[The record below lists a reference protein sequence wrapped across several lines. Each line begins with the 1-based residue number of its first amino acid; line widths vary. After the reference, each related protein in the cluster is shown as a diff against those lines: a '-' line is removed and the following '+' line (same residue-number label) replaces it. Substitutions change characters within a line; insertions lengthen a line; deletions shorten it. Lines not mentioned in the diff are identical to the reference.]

1 MCKTNLTYIS
11 CKPLR
16 THRAPRKCRL
26 LLLCELGGLGG
37 EKSGLM
43 GTRRGSVLP
52 LVVIVITLLLV
63 MGLGMLRL
71 GVQARVY
78 AARTSNDIAARAAA
92 DAGLTK
98 ALWAL
103 NQRLGGGLSASPLPQ
118 QTDQS
123 LANCY
128 ATFSYDMAMPG
139 EIPAGP
145 VVVSIEEDDPF
156 GIKIPFETRYEI
168 MCTGRSG
175 SAEKTVHATVKLQG
189 LFESAVLSQGMISL
203 MPNTLITGYN
213 SADPT
218 DTDIDV
224 RIGTTSINDNSITL
238 GPGSVVEGDVFVGAD
253 GDPAE
258 VIGAGGTITGQKFT
272 LTEELQ
278 FPVITVP
285 ALPSL
290 GTDISAKGVT
300 VTMTPA
306 DSGIY
311 KEIKLS
317 SKAGIPGVLEITG
330 GRVVLYLTG
339 NIELGNSTEI
349 VVRANSSLVLYAGGN
364 IATGNSAGFVN
375 KNSLTSTLKIFAT
388 RQDTQ
393 TFELKAKSDVFGLV
407 YAPNADVELY
417 PKSKLYGAIVAGDI
431 SIKSNGT
438 FYYDEALRN
447 VSPDDEGAHFV
458 VERWW
463 E

>member
-1 MCKTNLTYIS
+1 MCKKSVTCIS
-11 CKPLR
+11 CKPQR
-16 THRAPRKCRL
+16 TPRAPRKCRL

-37 EKSGLM
+37 EKSGLVRA
-43 GTRRGSVLP
+43 RRGSVLP
-52 LVVIVITLLLV
+52 LVLIVITLLLV

-71 GVQARVY
+71 GLQARVY
-78 AARTSNDIAARAAA
+78 AARTSDEVAARGAA

-98 ALWAL
+98 AIWAL
-103 NQRLGGGLSASPLPQ
+103 NQRLGGGLSASPLPGQ
-118 QTDQS
+118 IDQI

-128 ATFSYDMAMPG
+128 ATYSYEMARPG
-139 EIPAGP
+139 EMPAEP
-145 VVVSIEEDDPF
+145 LVVSIDEDDPF
-156 GIKIPFETRYEI
+156 GVKFPFETRYEI
-168 MCTGRSG
+168 RCIGRSG
-175 SAEKTVHATVKLQG
+175 IAERTVHATVKLQG
-189 LFESAVLSQGMISL
+189 LFESAVLSRTGISL

-224 RIGTTSINDNSITL
+224 QIGTTSINDNSISL
-238 GPGSVVEGDVFVGAD
+238 GPGSVVEGDVFVGVG

-278 FPVITVP
+278 FPVIAPPVLPNFGTV
-285 ALPSL
+285 
-290 GTDISAKGVT
+290 ISAKGET

-317 SKAGIPGVLEITG
+317 SKAGTPGVLEITG
-330 GRVVLYLTG
+330 GKVVLYLTG
-339 NIELGNSTEI
+339 NIDLGNSTEI
-349 VVRANSSLVLYAGGN
+349 VVRAGSSLVLYAGGN
-364 IATGNSAGFVN
+364 IDTGNSAGFAN
-375 KNSLTSTLKIFAT
+375 ENSLTSTLKIFAT

-393 TFELKAKSDVFGLV
+393 EFELKAKSDVFGLV
-407 YAPNADVELY
+407 YAPNANVELY
-417 PKSKLYGAIVAGDI
+417 PKSKLYGAVVAGNI

>member
-1 MCKTNLTYIS
+1 MCK
-11 CKPLR
+11 
-16 THRAPRKCRL
+16 
-26 LLLCELGGLGG
+26 
-37 EKSGLM
+37 KSFV

-71 GVQARVY
+71 GTQARVY
-78 AARTSNDIAARAAA
+78 AARTSHDIAARGAA

-103 NQRLGGGLSASPLPQ
+103 NQRLGAGLSAGPLPEQ
-118 QTDQS
+118 IDQI
-123 LANCY
+123 LANCN
-128 ATFSYDMAMPG
+128 ATFSYDMARPG
-139 EIPAGP
+139 EMPAGP
-145 VVVSIEEDDPF
+145 LVVSVGEDDPF
-156 GIKIPFETRYEI
+156 GVKIPFETRYEI
-168 MCTGRSG
+168 RCTGRCG
-175 SAEKTVHATVKLQG
+175 IAERTVHATVKLQG
-189 LFESAVLSQGMISL
+189 LFESAVLSQGRISL
-203 MPNTLITGYN
+203 MPNTTITGYN

-224 RIGTTSINDNSITL
+224 KIGTTSINDNSITL
-238 GPGSVVEGDVFVGAD
+238 GPGSIVEGDVFVGVGGA
-253 GDPAE
+253 PAE

-285 ALPSL
+285 ALASF
-290 GTDISAKGVT
+290 GTVISAKGVT

-306 DSGIY
+306 NSGIY

-317 SKAGIPGVLEITG
+317 SKAGTPGVLEITG

-339 NIELGNSTEI
+339 NIDLGNSDEI
-349 VVRANSSLVLYAGGN
+349 VVRAGSSLVLYAGGN

-375 KNSLTSTLKIFAT
+375 ENSLTSTLKIFAT

-407 YAPNADVELY
+407 YAPNANVELY
-417 PKSKLYGAIVAGDI
+417 PKSKLYGAIVAGNI

-447 VSPDDEGAHFV
+447 VSPDDEGVHFV

>member
-1 MCKTNLTYIS
+1 MC
-11 CKPLR
+11 
-16 THRAPRKCRL
+16 RKNCVR
-26 LLLCELGGLGG
+26 
-37 EKSGLM
+37 
-43 GTRRGSVLP
+43 TRRGSVLP
-52 LVVIVITLLLV
+52 LALIVIALLLV

-78 AARTSNDIAARAAA
+78 AARTSHNIAARGAA

-103 NQRLGGGLSASPLPQ
+103 NQRLGDGLSASPLPQ
-118 QTDQS
+118 QIDQV
-123 LANCY
+123 LANCN
-128 ATFSYDMAMPG
+128 ATYSYEMAAPG
-139 EIPAGP
+139 AIPAGP
-145 VVVSIEEDDPF
+145 VVVSIDEDDPF
-156 GIKIPFETRYEI
+156 GVSIPFQTRYEI
-168 MCTGRSG
+168 RCTGRSG
-175 SAEKTVHATVKLQG
+175 IAEKTVHATVKLQG
-189 LFESAVLSQGMISL
+189 LFESAVLSRGRISL

-224 RIGTTSINDNSITL
+224 QIGTTSIGAGQIPLS
-238 GPGSVVEGDVFVGAD
+238 PGTVVEGDVFVGVG
-253 GDPAE
+253 GDPAT
-258 VIGAGGTITGQKFT
+258 VITIEGSGAITGQKFA

-278 FPVITVP
+278 FPVIAPP
-285 ALPSL
+285 ALTSY

-306 DSGIY
+306 NSGTY

-317 SKAGIPGVLEITG
+317 SQAGMPGVLEITG
-330 GRVVLYLTG
+330 GKVVLCLTG
-339 NIELGNSTEI
+339 KIELGNSTEI
-349 VVRANSSLVLYAGGN
+349 AVRAGSSLVLYAGGN

-375 KNSLTSTLKIFAT
+375 ENSLTSTLKIFAT

-407 YAPNADVELY
+407 YAPNANIELY
-417 PKSKLYGAIVAGDI
+417 PKSKLYGAVVAGNI

-447 VSPDDEGAHFV
+447 VSPDDEGVRFV

>member
-1 MCKTNLTYIS
+1 MCKKN
-11 CKPLR
+11 CV
-16 THRAPRKCRL
+16 
-26 LLLCELGGLGG
+26 
-37 EKSGLM
+37 

-71 GVQARVY
+71 GTQARVY
-78 AARTSNDIAARAAA
+78 AARTSHDIAARGAA

-98 ALWAL
+98 ALWVL
-103 NQRLGGGLSASPLPQ
+103 NQRLGGGLSAGPLPEQ
-118 QTDQS
+118 IDQI
-123 LANCY
+123 LANCN
-128 ATFSYDMAMPG
+128 ATFSYDMATPG
-139 EIPAGP
+139 EMPAGP
-145 VVVSIEEDDPF
+145 LVVSVGEDDPF
-156 GIKIPFETRYEI
+156 GVKIPFETRYEI
-168 MCTGRSG
+168 RCTGRSG
-175 SAEKTVHATVKLQG
+175 SAERTVHATVKLQG
-189 LFESAVLSQGMISL
+189 LFESAVLSQGRISL
-203 MPNTLITGYN
+203 MPNTTITGYN

-224 RIGTTSINDNSITL
+224 KIGTTSINDNSITL
-238 GPGSVVEGDVFVGAD
+238 GPGSIVEGDVFVGVGGA
-253 GDPAE
+253 PAE

-285 ALPSL
+285 ALASF
-290 GTDISAKGVT
+290 GTVISAKGVT

-306 DSGIY
+306 NSGIY

-317 SKAGIPGVLEITG
+317 SKAGTPGVLEITG

-339 NIELGNSTEI
+339 NIDLGNSDEI
-349 VVRANSSLVLYAGGN
+349 VVRAGSSLVLYAGGN

-375 KNSLTSTLKIFAT
+375 ENSLTSTLKIFAT

-393 TFELKAKSDVFGLV
+393 TLELKAKSDVFGLV
-407 YAPNADVELY
+407 YAPNANVELY
-417 PKSKLYGAIVAGDI
+417 PKSKLYGAVVAGNI

-438 FYYDEALRN
+438 FYYDEAIRS
-447 VSPDDEGAHFV
+447 VSPDDEGVRFV

>member
-1 MCKTNLTYIS
+1 MCKKN
-11 CKPLR
+11 CV
-16 THRAPRKCRL
+16 
-26 LLLCELGGLGG
+26 
-37 EKSGLM
+37 

-71 GVQARVY
+71 GTQARVY
-78 AARTSNDIAARAAA
+78 AARTSHDIAARGAA

-103 NQRLGGGLSASPLPQ
+103 NQRLGAGLSAGPLPEQ
-118 QTDQS
+118 IDQI
-123 LANCY
+123 LANCN
-128 ATFSYDMAMPG
+128 ATYSYEMARPG
-139 EIPAGP
+139 EMPAEP
-145 VVVSIEEDDPF
+145 AVVSIDEDDPF
-156 GIKIPFETRYEI
+156 GVSIPFESTYEI
-168 MCTGRSG
+168 RCTGRSG
-175 SAEKTVHATVKLQG
+175 SAERTVHATVKLQG
-189 LFESAVLSQGMISL
+189 LFESAVLSQGRISL
-203 MPNTLITGYN
+203 MPNTTITGYN

-224 RIGTTSINDNSITL
+224 KIGTTSINDSSITL
-238 GPGSVVEGDVFVGAD
+238 GPGSIVEGDVFVGVG

-258 VIGAGGTITGQKFT
+258 VIGAGGAITGQKFS

-278 FPVITVP
+278 FPVIAPP
-285 ALPSL
+285 ALPSF
-290 GTDISAKGVT
+290 GTVISAKGAT

-306 DSGIY
+306 NSGIY

-317 SKAGIPGVLEITG
+317 SKAGTPGVLEITG
-330 GRVVLYLTG
+330 GRVVLGLTG
-339 NIELGNSTEI
+339 NIDLGNSAEI
-349 VVRANSSLVLYAGGN
+349 VVRAGSSLVLYAGGN

-375 KNSLTSTLKIFAT
+375 ENSLTSTLKIFAT
-388 RQDTQ
+388 RLDTQ

-407 YAPNADVELY
+407 YAPNANVELY
-417 PKSKLYGAIVAGDI
+417 PKSKLYGAIVAGNI

-438 FYYDEALRN
+438 FYYDEAIRS
-447 VSPDDEGAHFV
+447 VSPDDEGVHFV